1 MKITDAPTQRQFRT
15 SSAEDVVSSA
25 LAADFPVRFSCR
37 EGFCGQCR
45 GEVLAGRYRSG
56 SDGEPREVAP

>member
-1 MKITDAPTQRQFRT
+1 MKITDAPTQWQFRT
-15 SSAEDVVSSA
+15 SSAEDVVTSA

-56 SDGEPREVAP
+56 R